1 MSNIVVDEL
10 HGCET
15 CKHRDKDGGIYPC
28 NGCGLEVNRWEP
40 FIELREVMTPNQY
53 QQLAL
58 RTEPEDIKNSGMR
71 NRLTQGLLGLCGEA
85 GECADLLKKHL
96 YQGHEL
102 DREHMAKELGDVAW
116 YLALSADAIGCTL
129 EYIFET
135 NIEKLKARYPEGFD
149 ADRSLHRAEGDV

>member
-1 MSNIVVDEL
+1 MREL
-10 HGCET
+10 LVT
-15 CKHRDKDGGIYPC
+15 
-28 NGCGLEVNRWEP
+28 
-40 FIELREVMTPNQY
+40 REQILDHAVKLANERFSMTANQY

-58 RTEPEDIKNSGMR
+58 RTEPEEIKNSGMR

-149 ADRSLHRAEGDV
+149 AEKSLHRAESDV